1 MNANPRELAVDATL
15 GELEPVAY
23 FDGAMLTGVTVSRGG
38 RIFVN
43 FPKWGDDV
51 QFTVA
56 EVKDNEVVPYPDRAT
71 NKTKPKIQRRRSSPF
86 RASLWT
92 PLTGFGS
99 WTPEA
104 RCSN

>member
-1 MNANPRELAVDATL
+1 MNPERLAADAPL

-56 EVKDNEVVPYPDRAT
+56 EVKDWEIVPYPDQAT
-71 NKTKPKIQRRRSSPF
+71 NETHSDDPAATLVSVQSVVVDPADR
-86 RASLWT
+86 L
-92 PLTGFGS
+92 
-99 WTPEA
+99 
-104 RCSN
+104 